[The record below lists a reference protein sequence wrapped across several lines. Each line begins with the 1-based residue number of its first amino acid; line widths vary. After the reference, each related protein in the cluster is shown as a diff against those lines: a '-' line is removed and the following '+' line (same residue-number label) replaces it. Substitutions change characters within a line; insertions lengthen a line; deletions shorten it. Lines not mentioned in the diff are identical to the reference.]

1 MSTEIKSDGKHSIK
15 IEYQIPVNPINRN
28 VKLFDKVFIK
38 NNSDKIS
45 IKIKGKDLGKEE
57 LQKFVEKGYYNN
69 VNDDPKLEVE
79 IKEKEKGECITDL
92 SYMLN
97 NCKNVTKVDFS
108 EWDNSQVT
116 SMEAMF
122 QLTNLDSNSII
133 GGLFEKKTNPNLT
146 NIKAMFCKCVNIKEI
161 PNLNNLF
168 YYKNNIKDI
177 GMLFNGCKNLKKIN
191 GDKWYAD
198 NITNMSYAFNR
209 CESLEEIHLGKNFTA
224 NNVKNMCGLFNGCTK
239 LKNLPSAVSSWEIP
253 NVEDISIMFQGCQA
267 LTSVNINKYNFSNV
281 KDMSGLFSKCS
292 GLNNA
297 ITFSSKWTP
306 IKVKEMVGMFN
317 ECENL
322 KKIENMN
329 WNLTNVSNASGMFY
343 KCKNLKSSKY
353 VKNLF
358 NFTGKDKSAIDK
370 ITENIFDQSGIDGK
384 DKIKEAWESK
394 KK

>member
-15 IEYQIPVNPINRN
+15 IEYQIPANPINRN

-69 VNDDPKLEVE
+69 VNDAPKLEVE

-168 YYKNNIKDI
+168 YSKNNIKDI
-177 GMLFNGCKNLKKIN
+177 GMLFNGCKNLQKIN

-209 CESLEEIHLGKNFTA
+209 CESLEEIHLGKNFTT

-239 LKNLPSAVSSWEIP
+239 LKKVPSAISGWNIQ

-267 LTSVNINKYNFSNV
+267 LKNIDIKNYNVSNV

-292 GLNNA
+292 ELNSIN
-297 ITFSSKWTP
+297 TFKNWTP
-306 IKVKEMVGMFN
+306 NKVKEMVGMFN
-317 ECENL
+317 ECKNL
-322 KKIENMN
+322 KKIEIGK

-343 KCKNLKSSKY
+343 KCEGLKTLTNGDS
-353 VKNLF
+353 LF
-358 NFTGKDKSAIDK
+358 NFTYKNNR
-370 ITENIFDQSGIDGK
+370 TNVENIFDQSGIEGK
-384 DKIKEAWESK
+384 DNIKKAWESK